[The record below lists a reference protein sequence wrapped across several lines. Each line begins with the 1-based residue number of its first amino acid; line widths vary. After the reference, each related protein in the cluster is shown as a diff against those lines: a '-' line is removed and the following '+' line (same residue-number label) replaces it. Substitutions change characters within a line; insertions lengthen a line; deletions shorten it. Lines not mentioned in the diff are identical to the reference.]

1 MALENAKKFLEEL
14 RTNDKVKELLKGKE
28 APKSIEEAVSVYLGV
43 AKELGFNLTGGDL
56 LSAIKEAA
64 IGQGTEKKELNPNEM
79 EQVNG
84 GWDLLK
90 WVEVNISLP
99 IVQKAYNIKNNLNLD
114 VDVSIENVTNKL
126 EDKAKEIVKKVTG

>member
-28 APKSIEEAVSVYLGV
+28 APKSIEEAVNVYLGV
-43 AKELGFNLTGGDL
+43 AKELGFNLTGEDL
-56 LSAIKEAA
+56 LSAIKEAT
-64 IGQGTEKKELNPNEM
+64 IGQGTEEKELNPNEM

-99 IVQKAYNIKNNLNLD
+99 ILEKTNEIRKNLN
-114 VDVSIENVTNKL
+114 VDTVTDALK
-126 EDKAKEIVKKVTG
+126 DKMKEIVDKVTGN

>member
-28 APKSIEEAVSVYLGV
+28 APKSIEEAVNVYLGV
-43 AKELGFNLTGGDL
+43 AKELGFNLTGEDL

-64 IGQGTEKKELNPNEM
+64 IGQGTEEKELNPNEM

-99 IVQKAYNIKNNLNLD
+99 ILEKTNEIRKNLN
-114 VDVSIENVTNKL
+114 VDTVTDTLK
-126 EDKAKEIVKKVTG
+126 DKMKEVVDKVTGN